1 MVDRIFPGSGVNS
14 FLRSNSIIKGSD
26 DTQEGTKT
34 LEEIATLDIPRT
46 LEANHVTEGYCPYR
60 NGGMGGISRV
70 MSSVKNGV
78 SNGMN
83 RMRRFHPMG
92 HVNYGGFSVVRLVIF
107 IVFLFAVVYVFT
119 SPYVSRKMNDIK
131 DTITSNTRSLTSDII
146 GKREGGLKTNE
157 RFDRLV
163 NKYLRTSPNHGSID
177 SSSRFRGAS
186 SSLSNGMSTG
196 FSSVKTIPNPSAS
209 RASAIRSSANR
220 SMVDYSGKE
229 IF

>member
-14 FLRSNSIIKGSD
+14 FLRTNSIIKGSD
-26 DTQEGTKT
+26 DTQESTKT

-46 LEANHVTEGYCPYR
+46 LAAKQVTEGYCPYR
-60 NGGMGGISRV
+60 NRGMGGISRV

-78 SNGMN
+78 STGMN

-92 HVNYGGFSVVRLVIF
+92 YVDYGGFSVVRLVIF

-131 DTITSNTRSLTSDII
+131 NTITSNTSSFTSDII
-146 GKREGGLKTNE
+146 GKREGGLKTPGYHTSE
-157 RFDRLV
+157 LRRLIDQYRQEAV
-163 NKYLRTSPNHGSID
+163 NKQVHSKYQGGNGRTFQIRNPINRDVVNSYK
-177 SSSRFRGAS
+177 
-186 SSLSNGMSTG
+186 SNL
-196 FSSVKTIPNPSAS
+196 
-209 RASAIRSSANR
+209 
-220 SMVDYSGKE
+220 VDYSDGV

>member
-14 FLRSNSIIKGSD
+14 FLRTNSIIKGSD
-26 DTQEGTKT
+26 DTQDGTKT
-34 LEEIATLDIPRT
+34 LEEISTLDIPRT

-60 NGGMGGISRV
+60 NGGMGGISIV

-78 SNGMN
+78 STGMN

-131 DTITSNTRSLTSDII
+131 DTITSNTSSLTSDII
-146 GKREGGLKTNE
+146 GKREGGLNTSRNYDEIIKSARALRDKYRSRASSLSSSSSYGRKYTGGSGTIKIPNPINQN
-157 RFDRLV
+157 LV
-163 NKYLRTSPNHGSID
+163 NKHKAL
-177 SSSRFRGAS
+177 
-186 SSLSNGMSTG
+186 
-196 FSSVKTIPNPSAS
+196 
-209 RASAIRSSANR
+209 
-220 SMVDYSGKE
+220 MVDYSDGV

>member
-26 DTQEGTKT
+26 DTQDGTKT

-92 HVNYGGFSVVRLVIF
+92 YVNYRGFSVVRLVIF

-131 DTITSNTRSLTSDII
+131 DTITSNTSRLTSDII

-163 NKYLRTSPNHGSID
+163 NKYLRTSSNHGSIN

-186 SSLSNGMSTG
+186 SSLSNGMSTEY
-196 FSSVKTIPNPSAS
+196 SSVKTIPNPSAS
-209 RASAIRSSANR
+209 RASAIRSNANR